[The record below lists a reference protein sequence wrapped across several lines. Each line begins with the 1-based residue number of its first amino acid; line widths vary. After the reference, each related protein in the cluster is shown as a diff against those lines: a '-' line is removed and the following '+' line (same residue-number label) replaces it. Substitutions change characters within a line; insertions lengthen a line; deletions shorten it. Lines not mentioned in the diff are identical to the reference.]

1 MKWMTRFQIDGR
13 RLEESWMDLCP
24 ELDVNSPPIQQEV
37 AARRLQHQQ
46 QQNALLA
53 ANDQHVVAPWD
64 DHMQQAVYDEASRL
78 HKQAH
83 RDLFPLSLNLIALIF
98 ISTADLSQDQ
108 RQSLTSITTHRNRTM
123 DQYRVNELRE
133 TFIEMF
139 CTVKTAVGNP
149 MMNPS
154 ASGGRRAFLVLEEG
168 DLDGSFGYW
177 AEDEED
183 GAEGF
188 LDALEDVFWIWDD
201 NDYSW
206 FQRRFQ
212 GSRTRKGKGKGKGR
226 KGKGKGGR
234 RFFRPRNKGKR
245 KGKRK
250 GKSHLVEDESYWTNQ
265 EWQGYE
271 MKIGMKAIGPMKMG
285 QHGNPKAGMNGK
297 SMMNTDF
304 SKEKERKER
313 EKKEK
318 ERKVMGL
325 QIKEKDK
332 VMGQEKQ
339 TM

>member
-1 MKWMTRFQIDGR
+1 M
-13 RLEESWMDLCP
+13 
-24 ELDVNSPPIQQEV
+24 
-37 AARRLQHQQ
+37 
-46 QQNALLA
+46 
-53 ANDQHVVAPWD
+53 
-64 DHMQQAVYDEASRL
+64 
-78 HKQAH
+78 
-83 RDLFPLSLNLIALIF
+83 ALIF

-108 RQSLTSITTHRNRTM
+108 RQSLTSIMTHRNRTM
-123 DQYRVNELRE
+123 DQYRVGELRE

-154 ASGGRRAFLVLEEG
+154 ESGGRRAFLVLEEG

-212 GSRTRKGKGKGKGR
+212 GRRTRKGKGKGRKG

-234 RFFRPRNKGKR
+234 RFFRPRNKGKG

-250 GKSHLVEDESYWTNQ
+250 GKSHLVEDESYWTHE

-271 MKIGMKAIGPMKMG
+271 NENWNEGYKMR
-285 QHGNPKAGMNGK
+285 QPGNPKAGMNGK
-297 SMMNTDF
+297 SMMNTDI

-313 EKKEK
+313 KEKEK
-318 ERKVMGL
+318 ERKVMDL

-332 VMGQEKQ
+332 VMGKEKQ